1 MDLCSL
7 AKQYRVDKCPEV
19 ALHSYTPAYHN
30 ILNNRRD
37 MIKLVLEIGIGNMSI
52 TSPLVGSS
60 YKPGAS
66 LRMWRDYFPNA
77 QILGC
82 DILESVLFEEE
93 RIKTIYT
100 DQSDPKSLQN
110 LANYTKTFDKYV
122 DLIVDDGSH
131 VIEHMMLSF
140 QILWE
145 RIRPGGLYIIEDIR
159 ARNLE
164 YFKKAAEIFNFT
176 DATLVYSHIGKND
189 WDAFVVFKKVK
200 VYDTREEMLLAC
212 VPKGGVYAEIGV
224 FEGEFSA
231 FLLNSLEPSQLYLM
245 DLFQGHCGSGNQD
258 GNFFKMLDLNR
269 SFQDLNKKY
278 AEDKR
283 VRIQR
288 GNSRDLLS
296 DLDDNSLDMI
306 YIDGDHG
313 YEGCK
318 SDLELAY
325 KKCKSG
331 GWICGHDY
339 EMNMAKAQTVYTFG
353 VQRAVDEFCLKYKQT
368 IAAKGRDG
376 CVSYAIHLLKLI

>member
-7 AKQYRVDKCPEV
+7 A
-19 ALHSYTPAYHN
+19 
-30 ILNNRRD
+30 
-37 MIKLVLEIGIGNMSI
+37 
-52 TSPLVGSS
+52 
-60 YKPGAS
+60 
-66 LRMWRDYFPNA
+66 
-77 QILGC
+77 
-82 DILESVLFEEE
+82 
-93 RIKTIYT
+93 
-100 DQSDPKSLQN
+100 
-110 LANYTKTFDKYV
+110 
-122 DLIVDDGSH
+122 
-131 VIEHMMLSF
+131 
-140 QILWE
+140 
-145 RIRPGGLYIIEDIR
+145 
-159 ARNLE
+159 
-164 YFKKAAEIFNFT
+164 
-176 DATLVYSHIGKND
+176 
-189 WDAFVVFKKVK
+189 KVK

-258 GNFFKMLDLNR
+258 GNFFKMLDLNK
-269 SFQDLNKKY
+269 SYQDLNKKY
-278 AEDKR
+278 AGDGR
-283 VRIQR
+283 VTIQR

-313 YEGCK
+313 YQGCK

-339 EMNMAKAQTVYTFG
+339 EMNMVKAQTAYVFG
-353 VQRAVDEFCLKYKQT
+353 VQRAVDEFCLTYKQT

-376 CVSYAIHLLKLI
+376 CVSYAIHLLK